1 MADDLKCLRCGGVME
16 EGFLPE
22 FTGHGSCETPW
33 VEGRPQRSFWSGL
46 KVNDRRRLKTF
57 TYRCT
62 QCGRLESFAREPF
75 E

>member
-1 MADDLKCLRCGGVME
+1 MADDLKCLRCGGPLE
-16 EGFLPE
+16 EGFIPE
-22 FTGHGSCETPW
+22 FTGHGSCQMPW
-33 VEGRPQRSFWSGL
+33 VEGRPETSFWSGL
-46 KVNDRRRLKTF
+46 KINDRRCLKTF